1 MPGIF
6 TREHEGWAITM
17 TKYDLWIEQNIPDL
31 TGKVAVITG
40 ANSGLGFEAAKVL
53 AAKGA
58 HVVLAVRDAE
68 KGKQAAE
75 EIKRV
80 VPAASLEVL
89 SLDLANLA
97 SVRRFAEAFPAAHSR
112 LDMLINN
119 AGVMAIPRRVTAD
132 GFEMQLGTN
141 HLGHF
146 ALTGLLLPLIL
157 KTPSSRIVTVSS
169 GAHMFGKINF
179 DDLQSERSYSKFG
192 VYGQSKL
199 ANLLFAYE
207 LQRKLQAAGS
217 GRAAARSAWRRIPAT
232 HPPICKPWGRRW
244 MAPNS
249 VNGPC
254 RRRTASWRRAPPWA
268 RCPRCTRPHRPLCA
282 AAITSGRMAS
292 WVRRDSRRRWGQ
304 TADRTTRK
312 TRPGCGRCRRS

>member
-1 MPGIF
+1 MI
-6 TREHEGWAITM
+6 
-17 TKYDLWIEQNIPDL
+17 KYDLWIEQNIPDL

-40 ANSGLGFEAAKVL
+40 ANSGLGFEAAQIL

-58 HVVLAVRDAE
+58 HIVFAVRDVA
-68 KGKQAAE
+68 KGKQAAQG
-75 EIKRV
+75 IQRV

-132 GFEMQLGTN
+132 GFEMQFGTN

-199 ANLLFAYE
+199 ANLLFA
-207 LQRKLQAAGS
+207 
-217 GRAAARSAWRRIPAT
+217 
-232 HPPICKPWGRRW
+232 
-244 MAPNS
+244 
-249 VNGPC
+249 
-254 RRRTASWRRAPPWA
+254 
-268 RCPRCTRPHRPLCA
+268 
-282 AAITSGRMAS
+282 
-292 WVRRDSRRRWGQ
+292 
-304 TADRTTRK
+304 
-312 TRPGCGRCRRS
+312 

>member
-1 MPGIF
+1 
-6 TREHEGWAITM
+6 M
-17 TKYDLWIEQNIPDL
+17 TKYELWIEQNIPDL
-31 TGKVAVITG
+31 TGKVAVVTG
-40 ANSGLGFEAAKVL
+40 ANSGLGFEAAKIL

-58 HVVLAVRDAE
+58 HVGLAVRDAE
-68 KGKQAAE
+68 KGKQAAG

-89 SLDLANLA
+89 SLDLASLA

-157 KTPSSRIVTVSS
+157 QTPSSRIVTVSS

-207 LQRKLQAAGS
+207 LQRKLVS
-217 GRAAARSAWRRIPAT
+217 GWAAARSAWRRILAT
-232 HPPICKPWGRRW
+232 RPPTCKPWDRRW
-244 MAPNS
+244 MARKL

-268 RCPRCTRPHRPLCA
+268 RCPRCTRPHRPLCVG
-282 AAITSGRMAS
+282 AITSDRMAS

-304 TADRTTRK
+304 TADRTTKK
-312 TRPGCGRCRRS
+312 TPPGCGRCRSS